1 MFPGSNSKDWTGAED
16 SPHLFSNAAPMKM
29 IHTCLR
35 VLDLGRSVKF
45 YSEAFGLSEYARF
58 EFDSFTLVY
67 LRDSH
72 TSFELELTENHG
84 RQEPYDLGDG
94 YGHLAVTSDDLESD
108 HGKVKSAGGEVTDI
122 KSLEHQ
128 GEVLGKF
135 FFATDP
141 DGYKIEV
148 LGKAGRF
155 AGL

>member
-1 MFPGSNSKDWTGAED
+1 
-16 SPHLFSNAAPMKM
+16 MKM

-35 VLDLGRSVKF
+35 VLDLKRSTEY
-45 YSEAFGLSEYARF
+45 YSKAFGFTEYARF

-67 LRDSH
+67 MRDSH

-84 RQEPYDLGDG
+84 RKEPYDLGDG
-94 YGHLAVTSDDLESD
+94 YGHLAVTSDDLEAD
-108 HGKVKSAGGEVTDI
+108 HGKVKAAGGEATDI

-128 GEVLGKF
+128 GQVLGKF

-148 LGKAGRF
+148 LAKMGRF
-155 AGL
+155 ADL